1 MTTLQ
6 SISIHE
12 STSQSVDFADGM
24 LSHDLYREVHK
35 AIRFAMFHTTMNVGS
50 LDVTDL
56 EAVADVAQQCAE
68 LIELLEL
75 HHHHEDDFVQVL
87 VELHAPDLAV
97 VVETQHL
104 TVEDGMATLR
114 VLVSALI
121 DAAPADRQAAAHRLY
136 LELTRFTAA
145 YLEHQLCEEQR
156 VMPALCGAVSG
167 ADLEALHTELKQ
179 SIAPPV
185 MARFMMVM
193 LPAMNIDERV
203 DMLGGMSMAPPP
215 VWDIFRGAAQAALTP
230 AQYAVVAQRIGLN

>member
-12 STSQSVDFADGM
+12 PTSQSVDFADGM

-68 LIELLEL
+68 LVELLEL

-97 VVETQHL
+97 MVETQHL

-114 VLVSALI
+114 VLVAALI
-121 DAAPADRQAAAHRLY
+121 DASPADRQAA
-136 LELTRFTAA
+136 
-145 YLEHQLCEEQR
+145 
-156 VMPALCGAVSG
+156 GASC
-167 ADLEALHTELKQ
+167 
-179 SIAPPV
+179 
-185 MARFMMVM
+185 R
-193 LPAMNIDERV
+193 
-203 DMLGGMSMAPPP
+203 
-215 VWDIFRGAAQAALTP
+215 
-230 AQYAVVAQRIGLN
+230 

>member
-1 MTTLQ
+1 MTTFQ
-6 SISIHE
+6 TISIHE
-12 STSQSVDFADGM
+12 PTSVDDA
-24 LSHDLYREVHK
+24 LAHDLYREVHK
-35 AIRFAMFHTTMNVGS
+35 AIRFAMFHATMNVGS
-50 LDVTDL
+50 LDVADPD
-56 EAVADVAQQCAE
+56 AVADVAQQCAE

-75 HHHHEDDFVQVL
+75 HHHHEDDFVQAL

-114 VLVSALI
+114 VLVSALV
-121 DAAPADRQAAAHRLY
+121 DATPADRQAVAHRLY

-156 VMPALCGAVSG
+156 VMPALCRAVDG
-167 ADLEALHTELKQ
+167 ADLEALHMELKQ
-179 SIAPPV
+179 SIAPDV

-215 VWDIFRGAAQAALTP
+215 VWAIFRGAAQAALTP
-230 AQYAVVAQRIGLN
+230 AQYAVVAERIGLN